1 MIVQSNPISLIVAFY
16 RNDTDAGE
24 MLTRLK
30 QMDKDGIVDIIDAT
44 VMVKAEDGRKLKVNE
59 TAEFTAKKGAVR
71 GALAGG
77 VLGIVFPPAILAM
90 AAVGAAA
97 GAAVGHFTDQGFDN
111 NLLKEIGENLPPG
124 GSCIVAVVEE
134 TWLAKLSTA
143 LEGYVDLARYTLDAE
158 GAAKLTAALE
168 R

>member
-1 MIVQSNPISLIVAFY
+1 MSESAGPISLIAAFY
-16 RNDTDAGE
+16 RNETDAGE

-30 QMDKDGIVDIIDAT
+30 QRDKDVIVDIIDAG

-77 VLGIVFPPAILAM
+77 VLGIIFPPAILAM

-97 GAAVGHFTDQGFDN
+97 GAAFGHFTDQGFDN
-111 NLLKEIGENLPPG
+111 NVLKEIGENLPPG

-143 LEGYVDLARYTLDAE
+143 LGGYVDLARYALDAE
-158 GAAKLTAALE
+158 AATKLTAALE